1 MFKSALYAINAP
13 SPPPLPEI
21 HRCLQ
26 VRLLLSF
33 WSVLFY
39 SSCLRTEEVR
49 LGTARGSGLRR
60 SMRTKGQPAR
70 RPVGSQLASG
80 RLLSMCDTHSW
91 SPVSLSPCL
100 PSSLSPQLYPGQ
112 GVLSSQ
118 LTTEPSIPHLPWPRA
133 LQWPTLSLPLA
144 TLEGHAQVGSGYPS
158 GLCSKHL
165 GRCLLTSC
173 PVPLHDRQTLPGL
186 PRGIS

>member
-1 MFKSALYAINAP
+1 M
-13 SPPPLPEI
+13 PPPHP
-21 HRCLQ
+21 HCQ
-26 VRLLLSF
+26 KYTDAYRLGSYFLSGA
-33 WSVLFY
+33 FY

-49 LGTARGSGLRR
+49 LGTARGLGLRR
-60 SMRTKGQPAR
+60 SRRTKGQPAR

-80 RLLSMCDTHSW
+80 RLLSMRDTHSW

-118 LTTEPSIPHLPWPRA
+118 LTTEPSIPHLPWPGA

-144 TLEGHAQVGSGYPS
+144 TLEGHPQVGSGYPS

-165 GRCLLTSC
+165 GRCLLTS
-173 PVPLHDRQTLPGL
+173 LPCAAA
-186 PRGIS
+186 